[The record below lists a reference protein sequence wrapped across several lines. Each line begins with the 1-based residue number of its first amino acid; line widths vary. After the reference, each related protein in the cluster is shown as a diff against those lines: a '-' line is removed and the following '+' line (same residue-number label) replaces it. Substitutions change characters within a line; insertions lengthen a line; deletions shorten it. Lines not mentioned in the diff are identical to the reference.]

1 MKDKVY
7 LLDTNIFIEPYKS
20 CYSFDYGMAFW
31 DFLKYQA
38 GNDKIFSI
46 DKVYTEL
53 SRIEDQLFYW
63 VERNLKPLGFFHSAR
78 DINVLKNYKEI
89 IQWAEG
95 KRGTFK
101 DEAIEEFKEEDN
113 ADPWLVAYAMHYRN
127 RNMKSVFKKEIV
139 IVTQEK
145 LDRNR
150 KNKIPIPNVC
160 EEFSVKCCD
169 LYTMLRELGFKI
181 RFDGGI

>member
-7 LLDTNIFIEPYKS
+7 LLDTNIFIEPYKFF
-20 CYSFDYGMAFW
+20 YSFDYGTAFW
-31 DFLKYQA
+31 DFLKDQA
-38 GNDKIFSI
+38 ENGQIFSI

-53 SRIEDQLFYW
+53 SRIEDQLFDW
-63 VERNLKPLGFFHSAR
+63 VEKNLKPLGFFRSTK
-78 DINVLKNYKEI
+78 DINVLENYKAI

-95 KRGTFK
+95 KRGIFK

-113 ADPWLVAYAMHYRN
+113 ADPWLVAYAMHYKD
-127 RNMKSVFKKEIV
+127 MKSVFKKEIV

-150 KNKIPIPNVC
+150 KNKIPIPIVC
-160 EEFSVKCCD
+160 EKFSVKCCD
-169 LYTMLRELGFKI
+169 LYTMLRELRFKI
-181 RFDGGI
+181 RFDGSI

>member
-7 LLDTNIFIEPYKS
+7 LLDTNIFIEPYRTF
-20 CYSFDYGMAFW
+20 YSFDYGTAFW

-38 GNDKIFSI
+38 KNGQIFSI
-46 DKVYTEL
+46 DKVHTEL
-53 SRIEDQLFYW
+53 SRIEDQLFNW
-63 VERNLKPLGFFHSAR
+63 VERNLKPLGFFRSTK
-78 DINVLKNYKEI
+78 DINVLKNYKKI

-113 ADPWLVAYAMHYRN
+113 ADPWLVAYAMHYRD
-127 RNMKSVFKKEIV
+127 RKSVFKKEIV

-150 KNKIPIPNVC
+150 KNKIPIPIVC
-160 EEFSVKCCD
+160 EEFSVEYCD
-169 LYTMLRELGFKI
+169 LFTMLRELGFKI

>member
-7 LLDTNIFIEPYKS
+7 LLDTNIFIEPYRTF
-20 CYSFDYGMAFW
+20 YSFDYGTAFW

-38 GNDKIFSI
+38 KNGQIFSI

-53 SRIEDQLFYW
+53 SRIEDQLFNW
-63 VERNLKPLGFFHSAR
+63 IEENLKPLGFFHSTEDR
-78 DINVLKNYKEI
+78 NVLKNYKKI

-95 KRGTFK
+95 KRGTFI
-101 DEAIEEFKEEDN
+101 DEAIKEFKEEDN
-113 ADPWLVAYAMHYRN
+113 ADPWLVAYALHYKD
-127 RNMKSVFKKEIV
+127 MKSVFKKEIV

-145 LDRNR
+145 LDLNR
-150 KNKIPIPNVC
+150 KNKIPIPIVC
-160 EEFSVKCCD
+160 KEFSVEYCD

-181 RFDGGI
+181 RFDYGF

>member
-1 MKDKVY
+1 MKNKVY
-7 LLDTNIFIEPYKS
+7 LLDTNIFIEPYRTF
-20 CYSFDYGMAFW
+20 YSFDYGTAFW

-38 GNDKIFSI
+38 ENGQIFSV

-53 SRIEDQLFYW
+53 SRIEDQLFDW
-63 VERNLKPLGFFHSAR
+63 VERNLKPLGFFHSTK
-78 DINVLKNYKEI
+78 DKNVLKNYQEI

-95 KRGTFK
+95 KRGTFI
-101 DEAIEEFKEEDN
+101 DEAIEEFKKEDN
-113 ADPWLVAYAMHYRN
+113 ADPWLVAYAMHYRDTK
-127 RNMKSVFKKEIV
+127 RIFKKEIV

-150 KNKIPIPNVC
+150 KNKIPIPIVC
-160 EEFSVKCCD
+160 EEFSVECCD

-181 RFDGGI
+181 RFDSGF

>member
-7 LLDTNIFIEPYKS
+7 LLDTNIFIEPYRKF
-20 CYSFDYGMAFW
+20 YSFDYGMAFW

-38 GNDKIFSI
+38 ENGQIFSV

-53 SRIEDQLFYW
+53 SRIEDQLFDW
-63 VERNLKPLGFFHSAR
+63 VERNLKQLGFFHSTK
-78 DINVLKNYKEI
+78 DINVLKNYREI
-89 IQWAEG
+89 IQWAED
-95 KRGTFK
+95 KREIFK
-101 DEAIEEFKEEDN
+101 NEAIIEFKEEDN
-113 ADPWLVAYAMHYRN
+113 ADPWLVAYAMHYRD
-127 RNMKSVFKKEIV
+127 RKSVFKKEKEIV

-150 KNKIPIPNVC
+150 KNKIPIPIVC
-160 EEFSVKCCD
+160 EEFSVEYCD
-169 LYTMLRELGFKI
+169 LFTMLRELGFKI

>member
-7 LLDTNIFIEPYKS
+7 LLDTNIFIEPYRTF
-20 CYSFDYGMAFW
+20 YSFDYGMAFW

-38 GNDKIFSI
+38 KNGQIFSI

-53 SRIEDQLFYW
+53 SRIEDQLFDW
-63 VERNLKPLGFFHSAR
+63 VERDLKPLGFFHSTENK
-78 DINVLKNYKEI
+78 NVLKNYQEI
-89 IQWAEG
+89 IQWAED

-101 DEAIEEFKEEDN
+101 NEAIKEFKKEDN
-113 ADPWLVAYAMHYRN
+113 ADPWLVAYTMHYRD
-127 RNMKSVFKKEIV
+127 RKSVFKREIV

-150 KNKIPIPNVC
+150 KNKIPIPIVC
-160 EEFSVKCCD
+160 EEFSVECCD

-181 RFDGGI
+181 KFDGGI

>member
-1 MKDKVY
+1 MKHKVY
-7 LLDTNIFIEPYKS
+7 LLDTNIFIEPYRTF
-20 CYSFDYGMAFW
+20 YSFDYGTAFW

-38 GNDKIFSI
+38 KNGQIFSI
-46 DKVYTEL
+46 DKVYNEL
-53 SRIEDQLFYW
+53 SRIEDQLFDW
-63 VERNLKPLGFFHSAR
+63 VKRNLKPSGFFRSTK
-78 DINVLKNYKEI
+78 DINVLKNYQKV

-113 ADPWLVAYAMHYRN
+113 ADPWLVAYAMHYRD
-127 RNMKSVFKKEIV
+127 MKSVFKKEIV

-150 KNKIPIPNVC
+150 KNKIPIPIVC
-160 EEFSVKCCD
+160 EEFSVECCD
-169 LYTMLRELGFKI
+169 LFTMLRELGFKI
-181 RFDGGI
+181 RFEGGI

>member
-1 MKDKVY
+1 MERRFG
-7 LLDTNIFIEPYKS
+7 I
-20 CYSFDYGMAFW
+20 
-31 DFLKYQA
+31 FLKYQA
-38 GNDKIFSI
+38 INGQIFSI

-53 SRIEDQLFYW
+53 SRNKDQLFDW
-63 VERNLKPLGFFHSAR
+63 VERNLKPSGFFRSTK

-101 DEAIEEFKEEDN
+101 DEAIKEFKKEDN
-113 ADPWLVAYAMHYRN
+113 ADPWLVAYAMHYRD
-127 RNMKSVFKKEIV
+127 MKSVFKKEIV
-139 IVTQEK
+139 VVTQEK

-150 KNKIPIPNVC
+150 KNKIPIPIVC
-160 EEFSVKCCD
+160 EEFSVECCD

-181 RFDGGI
+181 RFDSGF

>member
-1 MKDKVY
+1 MKHKVY
-7 LLDTNIFIEPYKS
+7 LLDTNIFIEPYRTF
-20 CYSFDYGMAFW
+20 YSFDYGTAFW

-38 GNDKIFSI
+38 KNGQIFSI
-46 DKVYTEL
+46 DKVYNEL
-53 SRIEDQLFYW
+53 SRIEDQLFDW
-63 VERNLKPLGFFHSAR
+63 VKRNLKPSGFFRSTK
-78 DINVLKNYKEI
+78 DISVLKNYQKV

-113 ADPWLVAYAMHYRN
+113 ADPWLVAYAMHYRD
-127 RNMKSVFKKEIV
+127 MKSVFKKEIV

-150 KNKIPIPNVC
+150 KNKIPIPIVC
-160 EEFSVKCCD
+160 EEFSVECCD
-169 LYTMLRELGFKI
+169 LFTMLRELGFKI
-181 RFDGGI
+181 RFEGGI

>member
-1 MKDKVY
+1 MKHKVY
-7 LLDTNIFIEPYKS
+7 LLDTNIFIEPYRTF
-20 CYSFDYGMAFW
+20 YSFDYGTAFW

-38 GNDKIFSI
+38 KNGQIFSI

-53 SRIEDQLFYW
+53 SCIEDQLFDW
-63 VERNLKPLGFFHSAR
+63 VERDLKPLGFFHSSEN
-78 DINVLKNYKEI
+78 INVLKNYKEI

-113 ADPWLVAYAMHYRN
+113 ADPWLVAYAMHYRD
-127 RNMKSVFKKEIV
+127 MKSVFKKEIV

-150 KNKIPIPNVC
+150 KNKIPIPIVC
-160 EEFSVKCCD
+160 EEFSVECCD
-169 LYTMLRELGFKI
+169 LFTMLRELGFKI
-181 RFDGGI
+181 RFDSGI

>member
-1 MKDKVY
+1 MKNKVY
-7 LLDTNIFIEPYKS
+7 LLDTNIFIEPYKFF
-20 CYSFDYGMAFW
+20 YSFDYGMAFW
-31 DFLKYQA
+31 DFLKHQA
-38 GNDKIFSI
+38 INGHVFSI
-46 DKVYTEL
+46 DKVCDE
-53 SRIEDQLFYW
+53 IKPKEDQLFNW
-63 VERNLKPLGFFHSAR
+63 IEENLKPLGFFHSTK

-113 ADPWLVAYAMHYRN
+113 ADPWLVAYAMHYRD
-127 RNMKSVFKKEIV
+127 MKSVFKKEIV

-150 KNKIPIPNVC
+150 KNKIPIPIVC
-160 EEFSVKCCD
+160 EKFSVEYCN

>member
-1 MKDKVY
+1 VKDKVY
-7 LLDTNIFIEPYKS
+7 LLDTNIFIEPYRTF
-20 CYSFDYGMAFW
+20 YSFDYGTAFW

-38 GNDKIFSI
+38 KNGQIFSI
-46 DKVYTEL
+46 DKVHTEL
-53 SRIEDQLFYW
+53 SRIEDQLFNW
-63 VERNLKPLGFFHSAR
+63 VERNLKPLGFFRSTK
-78 DINVLKNYKEI
+78 DINVLKNYKKI

-113 ADPWLVAYAMHYRN
+113 ADPWLVAYAMHYRD
-127 RNMKSVFKKEIV
+127 RKSVFKKEIV

-150 KNKIPIPNVC
+150 KNKIPIPIVC
-160 EEFSVKCCD
+160 EEFSVEYCD
-169 LYTMLRELGFKI
+169 LFTMLRELGFKI

>member
-7 LLDTNIFIEPYKS
+7 LLDTNIFIEPYKFF
-20 CYSFDYGMAFW
+20 YSFDYGMAFW

-38 GNDKIFSI
+38 TNGHVFSI

-53 SRIEDQLFYW
+53 SRIEDQLFDW
-63 VERNLKPLGFFHSAR
+63 VEENLKPLGFFRSTK
-78 DINVLKNYKEI
+78 DINVLKNYREI
-89 IQWAEG
+89 IQWVEG
-95 KRGTFK
+95 KREIFK

-113 ADPWLVAYAMHYRN
+113 ADPWLVAYAMQYKKTIN
-127 RNMKSVFKKEIV
+127 SIFKKEIV

-145 LDRNR
+145 LDRNN
-150 KNKIPIPNVC
+150 KKKIPIPIVC
-160 EEFSVKCCD
+160 EEFSVEYCN

>member
-7 LLDTNIFIEPYKS
+7 LLDTNIFIEPYRTF
-20 CYSFDYGMAFW
+20 YSFDYGTAFW

-38 GNDKIFSI
+38 KNDQILSI

-53 SRIEDQLFYW
+53 SRIEDQLFDW
-63 VERNLKPLGFFHSAR
+63 VERNLKPSGFFRSTEDR
-78 DINVLKNYKEI
+78 NVLKNYREI
-89 IQWAEG
+89 IQWAEH
-95 KRGTFK
+95 KRGKFK
-101 DEAIEEFKEEDN
+101 NEAIEEFKEEDN
-113 ADPWLVAYAMHYRN
+113 ADPWLVAYAMHYRD
-127 RNMKSVFKKEIV
+127 RKSVFKKEIV

-150 KNKIPIPNVC
+150 KNKIPIPIVC
-160 EEFSVKCCD
+160 EEFSVECCD
-169 LYTMLRELGFKI
+169 LFTMPRELGFKI